1 MGDDP
6 DAGVTAP
13 HHEVG
18 VRVDVDVVEQFTQG
32 DLGVFLGLVSGS
44 VYFLVNLNVHFLQT
58 HKNSAYCTKSIMNM
72 LCLTFYK
79 YNIALLVLVIQ
90 IHINVFLQISFQ
102 YHSVYIRNTRDLKG
116 LRVDPLCDKYGLFNY
131 CKWCTLI

>member
-6 DAGVTAP
+6 YAGVTAP

-18 VRVDVDVVEQFTQG
+18 VRVDVDVVVQFTQG
-32 DLGVFLGLVSGS
+32 DLGVFLSLISGS

-58 HKNSAYCTKSIMNM
+58 HKNSAYCTKTIKNM

-79 YNIALLVLVIQ
+79 YN
-90 IHINVFLQISFQ
+90 
-102 YHSVYIRNTRDLKG
+102 
-116 LRVDPLCDKYGLFNY
+116 
-131 CKWCTLI
+131 

>member
-6 DAGVTAP
+6 FAGVTAP

-18 VRVDVDVVEQFTQG
+18 VRVDVNVVVQLTQG

-44 VYFLVNLNVHFLQT
+44 VYFLVNFNLHFLQT
-58 HKNSAYCTKSIMNM
+58 HKNSAYCTKLMKNT

-79 YNIALLVLVIQ
+79 
-90 IHINVFLQISFQ
+90 
-102 YHSVYIRNTRDLKG
+102 
-116 LRVDPLCDKYGLFNY
+116 
-131 CKWCTLI
+131 CK

>member
-18 VRVDVDVVEQFTQG
+18 VRVDVDVVVQLTQG
-32 DLGVFLGLVSGS
+32 DLRVFLGLVSGS

-58 HKNSAYCTKSIMNM
+58 HTNSTYCTKSVKNM

-79 YNIALLVLVIQ
+79 YNLALLVLVIQ
-90 IHINVFLQISFQ
+90 IHINVFLQILFQ
-102 YHSVYIRNTRDLKG
+102 YHSTYMRNKIELNRYYKLNKAKG
-116 LRVDPLCDKYGLFNY
+116 
-131 CKWCTLI
+131 

>member
-18 VRVDVDVVEQFTQG
+18 VRVDVDAVVQFTQG
-32 DLGVFLGLVSGS
+32 DLRVFLGLVSGS

-58 HKNSAYCTKSIMNM
+58 HKNSAYCAKTIKNM

-79 YNIALLVLVIQ
+79 YNLALQVLVIQ
-90 IHINVFLQISFQ
+90 IHINVFLQI
-102 YHSVYIRNTRDLKG
+102 
-116 LRVDPLCDKYGLFNY
+116 FNISISLNIY
-131 CKWCTLI
+131 